1 MPGFRI
7 QELIPSWKLLD
18 VRSDWGH
25 GVVALLGGSSPAAVP
40 DRPVPLQWSNWIL
53 APHTDLG
60 IKGAEG
66 VDF

>member
-1 MPGFRI
+1 M
-7 QELIPSWKLLD
+7 

-25 GVVALLGGSSPAAVP
+25 RVVTLPAVASLGGSSPAAVP
-40 DRPVPLQWSNWIL
+40 DKIVPCQWSDWIL
-53 APHTDLG
+53 APHVELG